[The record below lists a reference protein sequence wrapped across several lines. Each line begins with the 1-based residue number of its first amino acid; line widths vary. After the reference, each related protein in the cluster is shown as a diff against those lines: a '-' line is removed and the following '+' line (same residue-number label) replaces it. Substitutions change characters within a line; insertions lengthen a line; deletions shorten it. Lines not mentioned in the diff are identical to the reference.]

1 MNLLGNIKTRKI
13 YDKGCR
19 IMKPNILLAGVT
31 GYIGKYLIES
41 IKDEGILYTLSKYP
55 KEKEYQEIIWLEKIF
70 ITIMMF

>member
-1 MNLLGNIKTRKI
+1 
-13 YDKGCR
+13 
-19 IMKPNILLAGVT
+19 MKPNILLAGVT

-55 KEKEYQEIIWLEKIF
+55 KEKNIKKLFGLKKIF